1 MLKESVCDKRK
12 ERHAVTQEDFTPR
25 KVCKAMFRNAKELFT
40 DFSKTMLDPCCGIGN
55 LLLYVLEY
63 RLEYCKTSEDIY
75 KAISTLYGTELMED
89 NVEECK
95 ENIVHLLKSSDI
107 EFDEAKVIDILNYN
121 IVCTDSNM
129 WDYEEWK
136 PKQKQTTQELY

>member
-1 MLKESVCDKRK
+1 
-12 ERHAVTQEDFTPR
+12 
-25 KVCKAMFRNAKELFT
+25 
-40 DFSKTMLDPCCGIGN
+40 
-55 LLLYVLEY
+55 
-63 RLEYCKTSEDIY
+63 
-75 KAISTLYGTELMED
+75 MED